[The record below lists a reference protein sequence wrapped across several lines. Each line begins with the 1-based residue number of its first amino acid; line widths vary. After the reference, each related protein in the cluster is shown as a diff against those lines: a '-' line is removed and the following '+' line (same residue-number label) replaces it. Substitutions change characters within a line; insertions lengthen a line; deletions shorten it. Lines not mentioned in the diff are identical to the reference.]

1 MGSNRTQTTAWNQE
15 NGVWTKWEYQ
25 QSARNYIKESNRNSE
40 AEECSNWIEK
50 SLEEINSRLLQ
61 AVERIG
67 GPFEIIN

>member
-1 MGSNRTQTTAWNQE
+1 MSEQNENINKVIETVLKNQT
-15 NGVWTKWEYQ
+15 
-25 QSARNYIKESNRNSE
+25 NSE

-50 SLEEINSRLLQ
+50 SLEGINSRLLH